1 VISQSHL
8 RNDQEITTTRCRTYD
23 ISEKR
28 GIYALAG
35 FGEMDDLTFNLAV
48 GSQRP
53 AKNRAARMALR
64 LRMGLGRVWE

>member
-1 VISQSHL
+1 M
-8 RNDQEITTTRCRTYD
+8 
-23 ISEKR
+23 
-28 GIYALAG
+28 YALAG
-35 FGEMDDLTFNLAV
+35 FGEMDDLTFNFAV